1 MLAAYLTA
9 LIVGGVLVAVSLAG
23 GDHHDAGGHAADGDG
38 HAASHATHGGEV
50 AGGAGLD
57 ALLGWV
63 PLGSLRFWTF
73 FAAFFG
79 LTGTAL
85 DLLAHTAP
93 VATAIAA
100 TAIGYGAGVALTR
113 VIRTLQRTSSDS
125 SLSAD
130 DLVGATARVLVPL
143 AAGRTGKVRLHLKDR
158 TVDLLAETQETVEL
172 AAGER
177 ALVIAV
183 PRDGRAVVARIDKVD
198 LT

>member
-9 LIVGGVLVAVSLAG
+9 LIVGGVLVAVSLVA
-23 GDHHDAGGHAADGDG
+23 GDHHDAGGHAANGDG

-50 AGGAGLD
+50 AGGAALD

-100 TAIGYGAGVALTR
+100 TAIGYGAGLALTR
-113 VIRTLQRTSSDS
+113 TIRSLQRTSSDS
-125 SLSAD
+125 SLSPD

-198 LT
+198 LG